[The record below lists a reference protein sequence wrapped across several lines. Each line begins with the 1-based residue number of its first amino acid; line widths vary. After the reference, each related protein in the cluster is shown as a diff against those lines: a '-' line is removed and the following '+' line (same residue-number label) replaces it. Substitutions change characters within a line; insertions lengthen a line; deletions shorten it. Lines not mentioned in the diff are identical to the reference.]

1 MKSKLYFLMLIFSS
15 VIMLGSCTD
24 FLEADNKSQVSAS
37 AKFKTPE
44 GLEGLVNQAYFLLR
58 GIHQSDDPK
67 MFSAGTDL
75 YTSGRSDLDQAL
87 NLYASLT
94 PENSTI
100 KSFFTD
106 CYKAINAANC
116 GLYYAPEVKSSTRD
130 LRVQELRF
138 LRAYWYYLLSQ
149 QFGGVPL
156 SKNYI
161 SDATTGYPR
170 ATLSDTYSYIISEL
184 EALETSTI
192 LPAESFNGR
201 ASVRAVRALLSK
213 VYLAAGW
220 DLETDVVNFEEGTYT
235 IKGTSYFAKAA
246 AMAEKCINNGSTKLL
261 SMSFADK
268 WAYDKEGNGETIFAI
283 QYSRTAAKTTDE
295 GNSLMG
301 TYGNYYGAS
310 NDGFKGSNSK
320 YVSTRKSIYLFEP
333 EDLRYAAT
341 FMTTF
346 LGDANNLGLYYKAF
360 GPDAATTKVWH
371 YTPPWY
377 ECTPTNLATN
387 FAAWRNAAPAQRSNA
402 RITTQ
407 TDSSYYFLPTGLASK
422 RKWHSQIEQTAEWTN
437 SVKKFDDP
445 TGIQLKTKSFR
456 DIVLLHLSEIYL
468 VASEAYLMSG
478 DNVNAVKYL
487 NAVRKRAGFTTEINS
502 SWSNYVFNYKKH
514 DGVTVPV
521 LKPIDIILDE
531 CARELYGELNRWVD
545 LRRTKQ
551 IVKYNLW
558 YNHELVSV
566 NSMKGTDGEFKI
578 YRPIPVDEIN
588 LNTAIE
594 PEDQNP
600 GYK

>member
-1 MKSKLYFLMLIFSS
+1 MKSIIYITAITFICVTLFN
-15 VIMLGSCTD
+15 SCTD

-37 AKFKTPE
+37 AKFNTPE

-67 MFSAGTDL
+67 LFNAGTDL
-75 YTSGRSDLDQAL
+75 YTSGRTDLDQAL
-87 NLYASLT
+87 NLYATLT
-94 PENSTI
+94 PENS
-100 KSFFTD
+100 SVRAFYTD

-116 GLYYAPEVKSSTRD
+116 GLYYAPDVKSATRD
-130 LRVQELRF
+130 LRVDELRF
-138 LRAYWYYLLSQ
+138 IRAYWYYLLSQ

-156 SKNYI
+156 SKKYI
-161 SDATTGYPR
+161 SDASTGYPR
-170 ATLSDTYSYIISEL
+170 ATLADTYSYIISEL
-184 EALETSTI
+184 EALEASTV
-192 LPAESFNGR
+192 LPTENFTGR

-220 DLETDVVNFEEGTYT
+220 DLETDAVNYEEGTYT

-246 AMAEKCINNGSTKLL
+246 AMAEKCINNGGTKLL

-360 GPDAATTKVWH
+360 GAEAATTKVWH

-377 ECTPTNLATN
+377 ECTSTNLTTN
-387 FAAWRNAAPAQRSNA
+387 FASWRNAAPTLRSNA

-407 TDSSYYFLPTGLASK
+407 TDSSYYFLPTGLAGK

-437 SVKKFDDP
+437 CVKKFDDP

-468 VASEAYLMSG
+468 VASEAYLMAG

-487 NAVRKRAGFTTEINS
+487 NDVRKRAGFTTDINS
-502 SWSNYVFNYKKH
+502 SWSNYVFNYKKY

-521 LKPIDIILDE
+521 LTPIDIILDE
-531 CARELYGELNRWVD
+531 RARELYGELNRWVD

-558 YNHELVSV
+558 YNHELIGV
-566 NSMKGTDGEFKI
+566 NAMKGTDGEFKI

-588 LNTAIE
+588 LNTDIE
-594 PEDQNP
+594 PTDQNL